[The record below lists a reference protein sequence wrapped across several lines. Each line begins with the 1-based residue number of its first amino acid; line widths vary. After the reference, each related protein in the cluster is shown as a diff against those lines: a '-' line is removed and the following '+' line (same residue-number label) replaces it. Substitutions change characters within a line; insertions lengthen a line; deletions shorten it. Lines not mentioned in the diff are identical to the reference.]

1 VIAAGRSSATR
12 AHDVRNRLA
21 LLASFVIA
29 AVIVGGCGGAA
40 APPDPYEQLTTSMKT
55 TWNPIQVN
63 LGIVVTAA
71 GKTITLDPK
80 DIAMVV
86 DTAGAKFGVHVSLP
100 AAGLGIPVSTM
111 SQLGIEGDSLD
122 FDAVYVDDA
131 IYARSALFKPMLK
144 MILGPTG
151 KVPVGDLTGWLK
163 LGTKDELMALGA
175 LSGAARGM
183 PSLPPPSGGDG
194 STPAALKA
202 SLEAAGI
209 TVTLAGTETHNGSDA
224 RHLKMAVDL
233 EKLAANPDFLAGAG
247 PQAGPMLAAMKAVS
261 FAGDLWID
269 PASNRV
275 IEGDLHMASS
285 KDPTQVGNVTVT
297 AHDPD
302 GSVSLAAPASS
313 VDVPLGI
320 LITEMMKLIGKG
332 AES

>member
-1 VIAAGRSSATR
+1 
-12 AHDVRNRLA
+12 VRNRLA
-21 LLASFVIA
+21 LLASFVIVA
-29 AVIVGGCGGAA
+29 AVLVSGCSGPA

-63 LGIVVTAA
+63 LGMALTVA
-71 GKTITLDPK
+71 GKTVTLDPK

-86 DTAGAKFGVHVSLP
+86 DTAGAKFGLHVSLP
-100 AAGLGIPVSTM
+100 ASGLGIPASAM

-144 MILGPTG
+144 MILGPTN

-163 LGTKDELMALGA
+163 FGTKDELMALGA

-183 PSLPPPSGGDG
+183 PSLPPRSGGDG
-194 STPAALKA
+194 STPAAVKA

-209 TVTLAGTETHNGSDA
+209 TLTIAGTEMHNGSDA

-247 PQAGPMLAAMKAVS
+247 PQAGPMLAAMRSVS

-269 PASNRV
+269 PASNRIV
-275 IEGDLHMASS
+275 EGDLHMAST
-285 KDPTQVGNVTVT
+285 KDRTEVGDFTVT

-302 GSVSLAAPASS
+302 GSVSIVAPASS
-313 VDVPLGI
+313 VDVPLGT